1 MQDIESG
8 VPILLAT
15 AGIVSKAPGT
25 LIGFYVNNTSSG
37 TIIIYN
43 GTTALAPSVAITGTI
58 TPAIGWKDVGAYC
71 PAGCYI
77 DVPSGSIN
85 LTAIFAAG

>member
-8 VPILLAT
+8 VPILLAA

-25 LIGFYVNNTSSG
+25 LLGFYVNNTSSG
-37 TIIIYN
+37 TVVVYN
-43 GTTALAPSVAITGTI
+43 GTTAVSPSVAVTGTI
-58 TPAIGWKDVGAYC
+58 TPAIGWHAMKLYC

-85 LTAIFAAG
+85 LTAFFAAG